1 MARNTA
7 QGRQQ
12 RRRTAGPNFRSTLF
26 SAAHIN
32 PKARSMKLKRI
43 LGAVAALAIVG
54 TGLTMVTAGPAAA
67 AGRPNALIVT
77 GPCGDLLT
85 FVERV
90 AGTLIFTVTVP
101 STDANETWSLTATQ
115 QEYSP
120 VTGGR
125 EGAPINLVPN
135 PVPPLA
141 FSPAEGGFTTTA
153 NFTDTP
159 GFTHGFSYVAT
170 RTSPTPLTCAN
181 QGFFTNPGNGV
192 VGPVAANP
200 VGKPDTAPAPT
211 GNNEADHGTHV
222 AQLQFDQEM
231 LATTQGDPAVNRFS
245 VTVNGV
251 ARAVTGVSITN
262 DNPPNKAVA
271 NLTLAGAVLGVNANV
286 QVTYHAPLNNSDPQ
300 FQDLDGLDSVGFGP
314 VAVPIL

>member
-1 MARNTA
+1 
-7 QGRQQ
+7 
-12 RRRTAGPNFRSTLF
+12 
-26 SAAHIN
+26 
-32 PKARSMKLKRI
+32 MKLRRI

-54 TGLTMVTAGPAAA
+54 TSLTMITAGTASA

-90 AGTLIFTVTVP
+90 SGTLIFTITIP
-101 STDANETWSLTATQ
+101 SSDANEVWSLTATR
-115 QEYSP
+115 QEYNP

-125 EGAPINLVPN
+125 VGAPINLVPT

-159 GFTHGFSYVAT
+159 GATHGFSYVAT
-170 RTSPTPLTCAN
+170 RTAPTPETCVS
-181 QGFFTNPGNGV
+181 QGFWTNPGNGV
-192 VGPVAANP
+192 VGPVAQNP

-211 GNNEADHGTHV
+211 GNNEALHGSDV
-222 AQLQFDQEM
+222 VQMQFDQEM
-231 LATTQGDPAVNRFS
+231 LATAQGDPAANRFS

-251 ARAVTGVSITN
+251 ARAVVGVSITD

-271 NLTLAGAVLGVNANV
+271 NLTLAGAVLGAAANV
-286 QVTYHAPLNNSDPQ
+286 QVTYHPPLNNTDPQ
-300 FQDLDGLDSVGFGP
+300 FQDLDGLDTVGFGP
-314 VAVPIL
+314 VTIPIL